1 MKLARRTREVR
12 WLVRMQ
18 VFGVRG
24 GCVRSVVCA
33 VRLSVVRMGTQ
44 CLSRWTL
51 RGRSRRTGHRIVLSG
66 SWRTLS
72 RRLVCDIS
80 APMSWILS
88 TMMVVSRVVTVVT
101 VVSRVVTV
109 VSRVVIVVSRVV
121 IVGVVVAVGRTVMAI
136 RGGVDSRD
144 VVMSH
149 RVTRMVHRL
158 ARMVASRE

>member
-12 WLVRMQ
+12 WLVRMR

-88 TMMVVSRVVTVVT
+88 TMMVVSRVVTVV
-101 VVSRVVTV
+101 SRVVT
-109 VSRVVIVVSRVV
+109 VVSRVV

>member
-72 RRLVCDIS
+72 RRRVCDIS
-80 APMSWILS
+80 AVMSWILS
-88 TMMVVSRVVTVVT
+88 TMMVVT

-109 VSRVVIVVSRVV
+109 VSRVEIAETA
-121 IVGVVVAVGRTVMAI
+121 GVEAAVGRTVMTI

-144 VVMSH
+144 VVMSR
-149 RVTRMVHRL
+149 RVTRTVHRL